1 MEIKLLILSALI
13 TVIAVFSR
21 STSPAG
27 ETERQNAPA
36 QWLLS
41 AAATVPPNCTQR

>member
-21 STSPAG
+21 SVTTADEPEHRGA
-27 ETERQNAPA
+27 TA
-36 QWLLS
+36 Q
-41 AAATVPPNCTQR
+41 